1 MFNYYRI
8 YSIATG
14 EEDDCIKFYMYAN
27 YMAKNTVLLVE
38 ADFNLK
44 AKTVTIITK
53 SADNDMAVFFSKY
66 LEELMRYS
74 NLLMG

>member
-1 MFNYYRI
+1 
-8 YSIATG
+8 
-14 EEDDCIKFYMYAN
+14 
-27 YMAKNTVLLVE
+27 MAKNTVLLVE